1 MADNPNSYPGYV
13 PVGVKGQGEYKGT
26 VNRYVHAAN
35 DGVALYKYMPVGAT
49 GAADATTGLP
59 VCAALTNVYDDP
71 VGIVVGYEVLPQSL
85 NTLYVTA
92 STRYV
97 VLVADD
103 PTLEFV
109 AIGDDVGTTLDIT
122 HERQNVQYTATT
134 ATTSNGN
141 SNARL
146 DSSTVGTGSQDGS
159 SHNRTVRILSIY
171 EDPSQSLTDGDKYK
185 KFRCKFNNHADT
197 DTTGV

>member
-1 MADNPNSYPGYV
+1 MADNANSFPGFF

-26 VNRYVHAAN
+26 VNRYVHASG
-35 DGVALYKYMPVGAT
+35 DSVALYKYMPCAAT
-49 GAADATTGLP
+49 GASDATTGLP
-59 VCAALTNVYDDP
+59 VVAALTNVYDNP
-71 VGIVVGYEVLPQSL
+71 TGIVVGWEVLPTQL

-92 STRYV
+92 STRMV

-103 PTLEFV
+103 PNLEFV

-122 HERQNVQYTATT
+122 HERQNVQYIAGT

-146 DSSTVGTGSQDGS
+146 DSSTVGTGATDGS
-159 SHNRTVRILSIY
+159 NNRTIRILSIY
-171 EDPSQSLTDGDKYK
+171 EEPGQSLTDGDKYK
-185 KFRCKFNNHADT
+185 KFRCKFNNHSDT
-197 DTTGV
+197 STTGV